1 LRFDPQQAV
10 SRARKE
16 LRLGAGHRARCIVAQ
31 HDNIRYHRHMLN
43 GNDVLVLVWLLAHP
57 GSWTFRS
64 LARDM
69 EMDVAALHRRLGRLK
84 SAKLVDSERQL
95 NRTNVEEFLLHA
107 VPYVIPGDLGAE
119 GRGIPT
125 AWGVEPLRSALAGS
139 GPSPVWPSP
148 HGTSR
153 GPVLEPVSEAAV
165 DLVSDDPE
173 MSQWLGL
180 VDAIRVG
187 RARER
192 KLASSE
198 LRRRIWG
205 PDA

>member
-1 LRFDPQQAV
+1 
-10 SRARKE
+10 
-16 LRLGAGHRARCIVAQ
+16 
-31 HDNIRYHRHMLN
+31 MLN
-43 GNDVLVLVWLLAHP
+43 GNDVLVLVWLAAHP
-57 GSWTFRS
+57 GPWTFRA
-64 LARDM
+64 LGENM
-69 EMDVAALHRRLGRLK
+69 KMDVAALHRSVGRLK
-84 SAKLVDSERQL
+84 SVKLLDSERQL
-95 NRTNVEEFLLHA
+95 NRANVEEFLLHG
-107 VPYVIPGDLGAE
+107 VPYVIPGNLGAE

-125 AWGVEPLRSALAGS
+125 AWGVEPLRGALAS
-139 GPSPVWPSP
+139 TGPSPVWPSP
-148 HGTSR
+148 HGMSR
-153 GPVLEPVSEAAV
+153 GPVLEPLSEAAV
-165 DLVSDDPE
+165 DLVSNDPE